1 MPSGLAVIRW
11 DDKSG
16 AVLEASYP
24 MDFEIKEDQPMRIY
38 ASHTMSEAK
47 TEPFVTMKVGEMNVA
62 SYFSSIPEAREKFV
76 IALFLNEN
84 ESGERCERILSEIS
98 GPIILKRGEE
108 GFSSY
113 LKEVFESVSAEIE
126 LAETI
131 PRRVLKDYGL
141 SRDEAEAYLAM
152 VDKGPVS
159 LGEIGLY
166 ADVSEERANEI
177 SERLVRLGL
186 LKTIPGTRRY
196 FQGIPPYTALL
207 KQLNDFRGF
216 LTALQADVP
225 TILAD
230 QFKTFEEEVG
240 TVKTKVSTA
249 FEEQLKMKVFKRFI
263 EHIIS
268 TVLVGELDRL
278 KELFE
283 ERVIEA
289 LRTIVSEADER
300 VAVSGDTL
308 DALWKR
314 ARSTITFR
322 FTDVWFVTSTE
333 GFKAQIN
340 DMFSRAK
347 SRIIVVAPNLLD
359 IDLGAMEALKS
370 WVNVRIVTK
379 VDLTNPETNEAYRI
393 LSEKPNVVVRNYER
407 QDLWAMDK
415 DREEI
420 LIGAVQEKGTPVGLA
435 STLDEHIQMFMPII
449 EQAWLSARKL

>member
-38 ASHTMSEAK
+38 TSHTMGETK

-62 SYFSSIPEAREKFV
+62 SYFSSITETREKFV

-249 FEEQLKMKVFKRFI
+249 FEEQLKMKVFKKFI

-359 IDLGAMEALKS
+359 IDLGAIGALKS
-370 WVNVRIVTK
+370 WVNVRIVTR
-379 VDLTNPETNEAYRI
+379 VDLTNPETSEAYRI
-393 LSEKPNVVVRNYER
+393 LSERPNVVVRNYER